1 MSSCRG
7 VTVRGTINTSS
18 SLLVFLTVSQGRGI
32 SKGELHA
39 ELESEAAVAAAAAA
53 DGTLVSA
60 PTTKFIRALPFS
72 PVATG
77 GLSLHEVMPSQR

>member
-1 MSSCRG
+1 M
-7 VTVRGTINTSS
+7 RGTIDTSS

-39 ELESEAAVAAAAAA
+39 ELESEAAAAAAA

-72 PVATG
+72 AVATG
-77 GLSLHEVMPSQR
+77 GLSLRKVMLSQR

>member
-1 MSSCRG
+1 M
-7 VTVRGTINTSS
+7 RGTIDRSS

-39 ELESEAAVAAAAAA
+39 ELESEAAAEAAAA

-72 PVATG
+72 AVATG
-77 GLSLHEVMPSQR
+77 GLSLHKVMPSQR

>member
-1 MSSCRG
+1 M
-7 VTVRGTINTSS
+7 RGTIDTSS

-39 ELESEAAVAAAAAA
+39 ELESEAAVAATAAAA

-72 PVATG
+72 VVATG
-77 GLSLHEVMPSQR
+77 GLSLHKVMPSQR